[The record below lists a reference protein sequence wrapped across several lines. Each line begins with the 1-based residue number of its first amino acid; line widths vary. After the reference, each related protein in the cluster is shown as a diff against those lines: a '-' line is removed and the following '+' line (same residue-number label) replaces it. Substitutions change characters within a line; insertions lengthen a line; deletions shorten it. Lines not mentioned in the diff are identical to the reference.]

1 MKKLQIAEG
10 CDEMATNRSYRIGNK
25 VRFNDFWHHNVHLGG
40 GAESE
45 SPIPGGMHGTIVGL
59 DEKIPGVYLVA
70 TPLGEETVH
79 VSYIDPVKDRH
90 TRG

>member
-1 MKKLQIAEG
+1 MKKHTLVEG
-10 CDEMATNRSYRIGNK
+10 QDELAMRTYRIGNK
-25 VRFNDFWHHNVHLGG
+25 VRFNDFWHGNVYCGG
-40 GAESE
+40 GPESE
-45 SPIPGGMHGTIVGL
+45 SSIPGGTQGTIVGL

-70 TPLGEETVH
+70 TSLGEETVH